1 MLRTRTWVAVALT
14 ACTLPLLPSAVRAS
28 TSAPSLTVS
37 DEQAV
42 VSYVNTYF
50 RHPMG
55 LPALTVSPALGQ
67 TAQNHANYLVAHPNQ
82 LGHNETP
89 GSSGFTGATPSDRCI
104 AAGVAAGCAEVVYAG
119 LDLGDSVRGWLGG
132 PIHGP
137 ILLEAC
143 SIGFGYSAPHA
154 IAAMV
159 GDARYDS
166 CQPSGTAGRAPNTS
180 GAALHVWPANGTT
193 GVWPVWSER
202 ETPNP
207 LAGSPFKS
215 SNVGFPIYVM
225 NTGATDETVN
235 VSLTGPS
242 GAVPLFQ
249 PNKAASAATTTVHIA
264 AATPNGPTTLALMPA
279 TRLAYGSTYKLS
291 VTPSAGAAL
300 HATFHTVG
308 QSVDPKLTLTN
319 VKATKAGSLWHLSA
333 TVNLSV
339 PFRPDADYDGV
350 NGLSR
355 SGVKVGVVPVLGR
368 THQLFVTVKYK
379 AAGGPFSTLDTAHP
393 QALKGSFSV
402 TLPALVVPGTVLL
415 SAHVPTW
422 DGHADEHYN
431 AKNIQARISAK

>member
-1 MLRTRTWVAVALT
+1 
-14 ACTLPLLPSAVRAS
+14 LLPSAGRAS

-50 RHPMG
+50 RRPMG
-55 LPALTVSPALGQ
+55 LLALTVSPALGQ

-82 LGHNETP
+82 LGHDETS
-89 GSSGFTGATPSDRCI
+89 GASGFTGATPSDRCI

-143 SIGFGYSAPHA
+143 SIGFGYSPPAPHA
-154 IAAMV
+154 IATMV

-166 CQPSGTAGRAPNTS
+166 CQPSGTVGRAPNTA
-180 GAALHVWPANGTT
+180 GAALHVWPANGAT
-193 GVWPVWSER
+193 GIWPVWSER

-207 LAGSPFKS
+207 LAGTPFKS

-225 NTGATDETVN
+225 NTGATDETVA

-249 PNKAASAATTTVHIA
+249 PNKSAAAATTTLHIA

-279 TRLAYGSTYKLS
+279 TRLAYSSTYKLS
-291 VTPSAGAAL
+291 VTPSSGVAL
-300 HATFHTVG
+300 HATFQTVA
-308 QSVDPKLTLTN
+308 QPADPKLTLTN
-319 VKATKAGSLWHLSA
+319 VKATKVGALWHLSA
-333 TVNLSV
+333 TVNLTV
-339 PFRPDADYDGV
+339 PFRPDADYDSV

-355 SGVKVGVVPVLGR
+355 AGIKIGVVPVLGH
-368 THQLFVTVKYK
+368 THQLFVTAKYK
-379 AAGGPFSTLDTAHP
+379 PAGGPFSMLDTAHA
-393 QALKGSFSV
+393 QTLSGSFSV
-402 TLPALVVPGTVLL
+402 LLPALVVPGTVLL

-431 AKNIQARISAK
+431 AKNIEARITAK